1 MVRPLSAEPVKSKRK
16 GTRNVST
23 LTPVQLARKRAKDRE
38 AQRAIRART
47 KEHIER
53 LERELAGLRSKQSRD
68 RTVQELLRRNKAIE
82 KELIQLKEIMT
93 ESMTSSSYCAPGLT
107 PQQLSLPDELL
118 TSTVYDGNP
127 RTDSDAIPSPRGS
140 PFPGDYN
147 SLPDYS
153 QQYIPL
159 SHNCES
165 LASTVSCL
173 IPSND
178 STPASSADYNAGY
191 IPISVPAS
199 VLPSNTSSSSI
210 GAVCDKDV
218 IKTEYDNVCH
228 HGTVSQDL
236 PVPDTKYDKEVS
248 HAQYLDARFGLN
260 NPPLHPGTPYSNPYM
275 PHHHQQQSAWNT
287 YPMYCP

>member
-68 RTVQELLRRNKAIE
+68 QTVQELLRRNEAIE
-82 KELIQLKEIMT
+82 KELIQLKEIMR
-93 ESMTSSSYCAPGLT
+93 ESMTSSSYSAPGLT

-127 RTDSDAIPSPRGS
+127 RTDSDAIPSRRGS

-199 VLPSNTSSSSI
+199 ILPSNTSSSSI
-210 GAVCDKDV
+210 GAVYDKDV
-218 IKTEYDNVCH
+218 IKTEYDDVCH
-228 HGTVSQDL
+228 HGTVSQDF
-236 PVPDTKYDKEVS
+236 PVPDTNEEVS

-260 NPPLHPGTPYSNPYM
+260 NPPLHPGIPYSNPYM
-275 PHHHQQQSAWNT
+275 PHHQQQQSAWNT